1 MMRPV
6 VVLAALCLV
15 SALALGLVYQRTE
28 ARIQNRE
35 ILRDDLVRRRVLPA
49 AASGV
54 FVSVRADSFSYYEGY
69 KNADTT
75 ALAGYTVRAQGRGY
89 ASTIVAIVGVD
100 RAGTITG
107 VKIVSHEETP
117 GLGAR
122 IDEVASGRTVLDAL
136 RSLVGGESSSGPAG
150 AGRRAEP
157 DPWWP
162 AQFAGKSRG
171 ELVVT
176 KERGDRGIQAIT
188 GATIS
193 SRAVTEAVK
202 GALAELERAI
212 CGFEENPQ

>member
-1 MMRPV
+1 MIRPV

-15 SALALGLVYQRTE
+15 SALALGLVYERTE
-28 ARIQNRE
+28 AKIQSRE
-35 ILRDDLVRRRVLPA
+35 LLRDDLARRSVLPL

-54 FVSVRADSFSYYEGY
+54 FVSVCADSLQYYEGY

-75 ALAGYTVRAQGRGY
+75 ALAGYAVRAQGRGY

-100 RAGTITG
+100 RTGTITG
-107 VKIVSHEETP
+107 VKIVSEEETP

-122 IDEVASGRTVLDAL
+122 IEEVASGRTVLDAL
-136 RSLVGGESSSGPAG
+136 RSLVGGEPASGPAG
-150 AGRRAEP
+150 AGCRVEP
-157 DPWWP
+157 GPWWP

-176 KERGDRGIQAIT
+176 RERGDRGIQAIT

-202 GALAELERAI
+202 GALAELECAI
-212 CGFEENPQ
+212 GGFEENPQ